1 MDGMEVQ
8 HAFTHPGEYT
18 VNATVTGLNA
28 ATNRKTFTVSI
39 SGDVSTRFEPADK
52 QRPE

>member
-1 MDGMEVQ
+1 
-8 HAFTHPGEYT
+8 
-18 VNATVTGLNA
+18 VNATVSGLNA